1 MDETALRTPGTT
13 KPLHLLERAVRVPV
27 VRVMALADPTR
38 YREGMTRLSDLSG
51 EIAKLVAGLAPSL
64 VRVDARGGRPATG
77 IIWADN
83 LVLTADHVIE
93 ADDNILVTGAP
104 TTVKASLLGRD
115 RATDLALLRTEG
127 LRGAPAPRGRSADVR
142 TGHIV
147 LALGGTIGEQQVTM
161 GIISGSSSEFR
172 SWRGGQA
179 LSLFHTTA
187 ELLPGFSGG
196 PLIDAE
202 GRVIGINS
210 WNFGR
215 GISRALPVETAERVA
230 ESLRTHGRIRRAYLG
245 VGVQPIRLSEPLA
258 GQLGQEGG
266 LLVVTVEPDGPA
278 HKAGLLQG
286 DTLVTVDG
294 DPLFGRLDAL
304 FSVLRALDAD
314 SVHQFGVVRA
324 GEVKE
329 VAVALGEVPG

>member
-1 MDETALRTPGTT
+1 
-13 KPLHLLERAVRVPV
+13 
-27 VRVMALADPTR
+27 MA
-38 YREGMTRLSDLSG
+38 RLSDLSG
-51 EIAKLVAGLAPSL
+51 EIAEVVARLAPSL

-127 LRGAPAPRGRSADVR
+127 LRGAPAPRSRSADVR

-147 LALGGTIGEQQVTM
+147 LALGGTIGEQLVTM
-161 GIISGSSSEFR
+161 GIVTGSSGEFR

-179 LSLFHTTA
+179 LSLIQTTA
-187 ELLPGFSGG
+187 VLLPGFSGG
-196 PLIDAE
+196 PLVDAE

-215 GISRALPVETAERVA
+215 GLSRAIPVEIAERVA

-245 VGVQPIRLSEPLA
+245 VGVQSIRLSDTL
-258 GQLGQEGG
+258 GLGQDSG
-266 LLVVTVEPDGPA
+266 LLIVTVEPAGPA
-278 HKAGLLQG
+278 DQAGLLQG
-286 DTLVTVDG
+286 DTLVTMDG
-294 DPLFGRLDAL
+294 DPLFGRLDGL
-304 FSVLRALDAD
+304 FAMIRGLDVD
-314 SVHQFGVVRA
+314 STHAFGVIRA
-324 GEVKE
+324 GELKE
-329 VAVALGEVPG
+329 VAVTLGEVPI

>member
-1 MDETALRTPGTT
+1 
-13 KPLHLLERAVRVPV
+13 
-27 VRVMALADPTR
+27 MA
-38 YREGMTRLSDLSG
+38 RLSDLSR
-51 EIAKLVAGLAPSL
+51 EIEQLAARLAPSV
-64 VRVDARGGRPATG
+64 VRVDARGGRPASG

-93 ADDNILVTGAP
+93 DEDRILVTGPP
-104 TTVKASLLGRD
+104 TTVKASLAGRD
-115 RATDLALLRTEG
+115 RATDLAVLRTEG
-127 LRGAPAPRGRSADVR
+127 LRAAPAPRGRSDDVR

-147 LALGGTIGEQQVTM
+147 LALGNASEHQVTA
-161 GIISGSSSEFR
+161 GIVSGSSGAFR

-179 LSLFHTTA
+179 LSLIQTTA

-196 PLIDAE
+196 PLVDAE

-215 GISRALPVETAERVA
+215 GVSLALPVQIAERVA

-245 VGVQPIRLSEPLA
+245 VGVQPIRLNEALA
-258 GQLGQEGG
+258 GQLGQESG
-266 LLVVTVEPDGPA
+266 LLVVTIETDGPA

-286 DTLVTVDG
+286 DSIVTVDG

-304 FSVLRALDAD
+304 FATLRALDVD
-314 SVHQFGVVRA
+314 STHPFGVVRA
-324 GEVKE
+324 GELKE
-329 VAVALGEVPG
+329 VAVTLGEVPGS